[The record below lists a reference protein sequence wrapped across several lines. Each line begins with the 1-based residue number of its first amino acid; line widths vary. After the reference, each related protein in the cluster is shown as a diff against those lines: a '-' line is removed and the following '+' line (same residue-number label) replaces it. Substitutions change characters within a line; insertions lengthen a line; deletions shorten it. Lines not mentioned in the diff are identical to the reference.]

1 MRINSNPG
9 NMAKK
14 QKKTTKKFR
23 TFFITLVLVILVG
36 GGFKIFQLYQQVEE
50 PNINLDGKKEVYIY
64 IPTGSDYKDVTNILY
79 ANNYIIN
86 RASFEWVAEKKGY
99 AALVKPGKYQ
109 LKEGMS
115 NNQLVNLLRSGKQVP
130 VKLVFNKIRT
140 KDRFAGII
148 SNQIEAD
155 SLELLN
161 LLNNESFLSDYGLN
175 RETALCL
182 FIPNTYEFY
191 WNTDAKAFVKRMDKE
206 FENFWNKSRLEKAN
220 SMGLSREEVITMA
233 SIVEEETVKND
244 EKPRVAGVYYNRIK
258 KGMRLQADPTVRFAV
273 GDFEIKRI
281 LTKHLSIDSPY
292 NTYRKAGLPPGPI
305 CIPTISSID
314 AVLNYEKHSYLYFC
328 AKDDFS
334 GYHAFAKTLQQHNVN
349 AEKYRKALNKNRIYR

>member
-1 MRINSNPG
+1 MCINCNPG
-9 NMAKK
+9 NMAMK
-14 QKKTTKKFR
+14 QSKSTRKIR
-23 TFFITLVLVILVG
+23 TFIITLGLVILVG
-36 GGFKIFQLYQQVEE
+36 GGFKIFQLYSQVEE
-50 PNINLDGKKEVYIY
+50 PNINLDGKKEVYIH
-64 IPTGSDYKDVTNILY
+64 IPTGADYKDVTNILY
-79 ANNYIIN
+79 ANAYLIN

-99 AALVKPGKYQ
+99 AALVKPGRYR

-140 KDRFAGII
+140 KERFAGII
-148 SNQIEAD
+148 SDQIEAD
-155 SLELLN
+155 SAELLN
-161 LLNNESFLSDYGLN
+161 LLNNQSFLNSYGLKS
-175 RETALCL
+175 ETALCL

-191 WNTDAKAFVKRMDKE
+191 WNTNAKAFVKRMEKE
-206 FENFWNKSRLEKAN
+206 YKSFWTKARIEKAN
-220 SMGLSREEVITMA
+220 TMGLSPEEVITMA

-244 EKPRVAGVYYNRIK
+244 EKPRVAGVYVNRIK

-273 GDFEIKRI
+273 GNFEIKRI

-305 CIPTISSID
+305 CIPTISSIE
-314 AVLNYEKHSYLYFC
+314 AVLNYEKHNYLYFC

>member
-1 MRINSNPG
+1 
-9 NMAKK
+9 MAKK
-14 QKKTTKKFR
+14 KSKSIKKIR
-23 TFFITLVLVILVG
+23 TFFITLGLVILVG
-36 GGFKIFQLYQQVEE
+36 GGFIIFQRYRQVEE

-99 AALVKPGKYQ
+99 AGLVKPGKYQ

-155 SLELLN
+155 SVELLN
-161 LLNNESFLSDYGLN
+161 LLNSESFLSDYGLN

-191 WNTDAKAFVKRMDKE
+191 WNTDAKAFIKRMDKE
-206 FENFWNKSRLEKAN
+206 FENF
-220 SMGLSREEVITMA
+220 
-233 SIVEEETVKND
+233 
-244 EKPRVAGVYYNRIK
+244 
-258 KGMRLQADPTVRFAV
+258 
-273 GDFEIKRI
+273 
-281 LTKHLSIDSPY
+281 
-292 NTYRKAGLPPGPI
+292 
-305 CIPTISSID
+305 
-314 AVLNYEKHSYLYFC
+314 
-328 AKDDFS
+328 
-334 GYHAFAKTLQQHNVN
+334 
-349 AEKYRKALNKNRIYR
+349 